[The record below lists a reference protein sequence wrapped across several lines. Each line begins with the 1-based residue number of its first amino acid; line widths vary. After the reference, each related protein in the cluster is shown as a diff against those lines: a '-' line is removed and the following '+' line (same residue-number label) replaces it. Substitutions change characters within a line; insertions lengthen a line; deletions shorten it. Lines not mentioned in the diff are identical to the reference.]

1 MYSCSFIFEFGPCSQ
16 NLTIRFCRTISP
28 PLRGYK
34 IATKLRVNCTYLM
47 SMIAEIKNRLGQYP
61 DLQYTEESRRISV
74 TPEGGFTV
82 WAADNGGSFTIGF
95 EGWHEEFET
104 KEEALDCF
112 AWGLSAD
119 CRLMIVS
126 RGGRPHKWTV
136 QRRESGEWFTD
147 STAGLLFFPYWRKRK
162 VDYKQNAVINS

>member
-1 MYSCSFIFEFGPCSQ
+1 
-16 NLTIRFCRTISP
+16 
-28 PLRGYK
+28 
-34 IATKLRVNCTYLM
+34 M
-47 SMIAEIKNRLGQYP
+47 SIIAEIKNRLGQYP

-74 TPEGGFTV
+74 TPEGGFAV

-126 RGGRPHKWTV
+126 RGGRPHKWAV

-147 STAGLLFFPYWRKRK
+147 STTGLLFFPTGAKEKSITSKMPSSIANKAMVRM
-162 VDYKQNAVINS
+162 ALC